1 MLRKLIIVLVCSMF
15 VVGCAKKPK
24 PTVTTVQPG
33 GGSGVATTPQGGS
46 GTTATEIS
54 ADPFSDPANPL
65 SHAVIYFDYNSS
77 TVRSGDID
85 VINAHARY
93 LADNP
98 SAKIRLEGHADER
111 GSREYNVALSENR
124 GISVKRLMMFQ
135 GIRSDQTE
143 TVAYGEERPIEFC
156 HAESCWSKNRRVEII
171 YEAK

>member
-1 MLRKLIIVLVCSMF
+1 MLRKLLIVLVCSVF

-24 PTVTTVQPG
+24 ATGTTQQPG
-33 GGSGVATTPQGGS
+33 STSGVSTTPQGGS
-46 GTTATEIS
+46 GTTATAIS

-65 SHAVIYFDYNSS
+65 SHSVIYFDYDSS
-77 TVRSGDID
+77 AVRSGDID
-85 VINAHARY
+85 IINAHARY
-93 LADNP
+93 LVDNP

-124 GISVKRLMMFQ
+124 GLSVKQLMMFQ

-143 TVAYGEERPIEFC
+143 VVAFGEERPLEFC